1 MDHEYADARSTSS
14 CDLIDLRLDLHD
26 LLNCL
31 LLGVVGHDY
40 DFKILSKGL
49 KHGDEIF
56 LCFLGNDLG
65 SQSLSLVFCI
75 YSASPN
81 REFFQFRM
89 VEYVD
94 TQFSGTAPDQL
105 EWSES
110 L

>member
-1 MDHEYADARSTSS
+1 MDHEYADTRSISS
-14 CDLIDLRLDLHD
+14 CDLIDLSFDLHG
-26 LLNCL
+26 LLNYL

-40 DFKILSKGL
+40 DFEIFSKGL
-49 KHGDEIF
+49 KQGDEVF

-65 SQSLSLVFCI
+65 RKSLSTIFPI

-81 REFFQFRM
+81 REFFQFRV